1 MAKFILYADESDIT
15 VRPAQRVAAT
25 GALSPRTFGLGLGA
39 WFGVMFALAC
49 LILVS

>member
-1 MAKFILYADESDIT
+1 MAKFTLYAHDGETT
-15 VRPAQRVAAT
+15 VRPSRRAAVVD
-25 GALSPRTFGLGLGA
+25 ALSPRTFGLGLGV